1 MYRELEREQL
11 NLESIQ
17 SKAIEYAEQDQ
28 GRDNA
33 RELDQ
38 DWLFRVADL
47 AQKISDKDVQ
57 ELWARAVSSAA
68 VKGGTL
74 LSSDSAPNPGPNG
87 RTRGEGF
94 QKLHHDLCKPWS
106 FPKLACEAWN
116 QRMIGSSLV

>member
-74 LSSDSAPNPGPNG
+74 LSSTALQTLGLMDGRAAKDFKNFIMIFASLGVFPNSHAK
-87 RTRGEGF
+87 RGTN
-94 QKLHHDLCKPWS
+94 
-106 FPKLACEAWN
+106 A
-116 QRMIGSSLV
+116 